1 MLLVLLSDHESRCQA
16 RRSPRH
22 ETDAGPNKRY
32 ARHAGTIWSPGGE
45 GTAGVMANPPA
56 AQPRAAPIGGS
67 GLAAALLGG
76 FQNGKLFEHSSS
88 HGLPCGAKRRTGRRG
103 FQGCRKHVHSGLA
116 RYPSHPPA
124 YMCGLR

>member
-1 MLLVLLSDHESRCQA
+1 MSSETIP
-16 RRSPRH
+16 SPRN
-22 ETDAGPNKRY
+22 GR
-32 ARHAGTIWSPGGE
+32 GTEQTICATRGDDLVPGRRGYRWCDGE
-45 GTAGVMANPPA
+45 PPA
-56 AQPRAAPIGGS
+56 AQPRAASIGGS
-67 GLAAALLGG
+67 GLAAVLLGG